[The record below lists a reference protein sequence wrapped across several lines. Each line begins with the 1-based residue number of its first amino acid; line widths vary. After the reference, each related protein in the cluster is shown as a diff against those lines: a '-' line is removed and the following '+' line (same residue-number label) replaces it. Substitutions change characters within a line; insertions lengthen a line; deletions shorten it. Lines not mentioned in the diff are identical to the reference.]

1 MYYVF
6 VYFTSEKYA
15 AMMHSKFFHV
25 HPTANHWGFLTHDAF
40 FPYFPGLIDRS
51 IDWLIGSVV
60 LVELV
65 DLLHEPTSDARTNQ
79 RCLPESKHSW

>member
-51 IDWLIGSVV
+51 ID
-60 LVELV
+60 
-65 DLLHEPTSDARTNQ
+65 
-79 RCLPESKHSW
+79 